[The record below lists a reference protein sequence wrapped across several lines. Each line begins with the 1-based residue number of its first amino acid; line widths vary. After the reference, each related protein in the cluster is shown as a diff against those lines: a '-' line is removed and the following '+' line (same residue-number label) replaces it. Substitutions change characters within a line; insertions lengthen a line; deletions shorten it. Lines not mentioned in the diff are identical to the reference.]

1 MDTLLPQAYLI
12 GLIVLLGGAS
22 VLIGLQIVR
31 VRRDE
36 AALAR
41 LEGQA
46 RTQGQ
51 DPGTFYELGSVQLRK
66 RLYTQAADSLKLA
79 LKRSEGESA
88 EAKALIQNALGFSLA
103 AQGNYGS
110 AVKHYKAALQS
121 KSDYPVALNNFGF
134 ALERLGR
141 PDEALRAYQKALELD
156 PANRTASKRL
166 KLVERRNPGS
176 KPGGGT
182 DSRGITSS
190 GSIKTRS
197 S

>member
-22 VLIGLQIVR
+22 ILIGLQIVR

-41 LEGQA
+41 LEGQT

-51 DPGTFYELGSVQLRK
+51 DPDTLYELGSVQLRK
-66 RLYTQAADSLKLA
+66 RLYSQAADSLKLA
-79 LKRSEGESA
+79 LKRSDKEPA
-88 EAKALIQNALGFSLA
+88 EARALIQNALGFSLA
-103 AQGNYGS
+103 AQGNYAS
-110 AVKHYKAALQS
+110 AVKHYKGALQA

-134 ALERLGR
+134 ALEKLGR
-141 PDEALRAYQKALELD
+141 PDEAREAYHKALDLD

-166 KLVERRNPGS
+166 KLLERRNPA
-176 KPGGGT
+176 
-182 DSRGITSS
+182 SRPHS
-190 GSIKTRS
+190 G
-197 S
+197 